1 MARPNILIVSVDC
14 MRRDRLSA
22 YGYERA
28 TTPFLDRLLD
38 RSLHCTSAHSVSS
51 WTCPSVISLVTGLY
65 PHRHGGGLVPGEM
78 KNLSKQQ
85 LPTVLPEGVP
95 TMRDLLAAEGYATA
109 AIGAVWNAHL
119 PLGGRFDHMAMIER
133 PAPVL
138 VRRAVSWIRAQDRP
152 FFLWL
157 HLGDAH
163 EPLDVPRSLR
173 NVFGRVP
180 RIPKVTR
187 WDYTKSGD
195 AVGSPAFER
204 YRDARIRL
212 YDAAV
217 RSADAS
223 LQDLWSALESHGVAA
238 DTISVVT
245 ADHGEEFWEHRAEE
259 LEGFTDPRDVYGV
272 GHGHNLF
279 QVHLLIPLVFSG
291 PGIVAG
297 AVEDHTSL
305 VDVLPTVF
313 AAAGLETPPVDGKP
327 LVEAVNPRP
336 ILAEAIA
343 YGYEKKAVVVGD
355 LKLLSGPG
363 DGYERLFRLGPDR
376 RESEVVD
383 DPGQAAAL
391 RRHLPG
397 EAEAMGE
404 QVEATAEI
412 VDHLRDL
419 GYIE

>member
-1 MARPNILIVSVDC
+1 
-14 MRRDRLSA
+14 
-22 YGYERA
+22 
-28 TTPFLDRLLD
+28 
-38 RSLHCTSAHSVSS
+38 
-51 WTCPSVISLVTGLY
+51 
-65 PHRHGGGLVPGEM
+65 
-78 KNLSKQQ
+78 
-85 LPTVLPEGVP
+85 
-95 TMRDLLAAEGYATA
+95 
-109 AIGAVWNAHL
+109 
-119 PLGGRFDHMAMIER
+119 
-133 PAPVL
+133 
-138 VRRAVSWIRAQDRP
+138 
-152 FFLWL
+152 
-157 HLGDAH
+157 
-163 EPLDVPRSLR
+163 
-173 NVFGRVP
+173 VFGRVA

-223 LQDLWSALESHGVAA
+223 LQDLWSALDSHGVAG

-279 QVHLLIPLVFSG
+279 QVHLLIPLLFSG
-291 PGIVAG
+291 PGIAAG

-376 RESEVVD
+376 RESEIVD